1 MNMGF
6 NFFKRLNLFAIIS
19 FLAMS
24 SVVAKDIKVPQE
36 TASLRI
42 TYDGQPFEGEKLSG
56 SDILLFSILFE
67 GEDLSGEEFEVFQ
80 EYYNDLLGK
89 VRKGRTQNELENA
102 ELIMKVMYDSV
113 LSNYSRR
120 QTKLSVMFKTG
131 NYNCVS
137 SSLLFLALAKDC
149 GLDARVQETSV
160 HAFVT
165 VYTKDGQKF
174 DVETTN
180 PAGVNPGEKKMISQ
194 NSSGSKKYTI
204 VPKTYYSNR
213 VEISDRKAVTLP
225 AKNICAEL
233 SDRNEFEKG
242 IPLAASVYEFVT
254 KEKAAVR
261 KDYDAM
267 CANFAAYANQNRQ
280 YEAALKL
287 LRAVMDH
294 YGKSDLL
301 VRNYNDIAY
310 NAVAESC
317 NINDFKNARNLLVS
331 YNYYLT
337 DKTTQEII
345 DMIFESEKLEEIQE
359 LMHQNKF
366 LEAAKL
372 ADEALS
378 HQPQNQQFKR
388 AKSNS
393 LYNHGVSVHNQ
404 VVPLMNNKEYKEALQ
419 ILENALKDNPE
430 NQMIREDIK
439 KVKSRM

>member
-1 MNMGF
+1 MGF
-6 NFFKRLNLFAIIS
+6 NFFKRLNLFAIII
-19 FLAMS
+19 FLTIS

-42 TYDGQPFEGEKLSG
+42 TYDGKPFEGENLSG

-67 GEDLSGEEFEVFQ
+67 GEDLSAEEFEVFQ
-80 EYYNDLLGK
+80 EYYNDLFGK
-89 VRKGRTQNELENA
+89 VRKGRTENELENA
-102 ELIMKVMYDSV
+102 ELIMKVMYDNV

-149 GLDARVQETSV
+149 GLDARIQETSV
-160 HAFVT
+160 HAFIT

-233 SDRNEFEKG
+233 SDKNEFEKG

-261 KDYDAM
+261 KDYDAI

-287 LRAVMDH
+287 LRAVMGH

-337 DKTTQEII
+337 EKTTQEII
-345 DMIFESEKLEEIQE
+345 DMIFESEKLEEIQD

-372 ADEALS
+372 ADEALLRQS
-378 HQPQNQQFKR
+378 QNQQFKK

-393 LYNHGVSVHNQ
+393 LYNHGVTVHNQ
-404 VVPLMNNKEYKEALQ
+404 VVPLLNNKEYKEALQ
-419 ILENALKDNPE
+419 ILENALKDNPS
-430 NQMIREDIK
+430 NQMINDDIK
-439 KVKSRM
+439 KIKSRM

>member
-1 MNMGF
+1 MGF
-6 NFFKRLNLFAIIS
+6 NFFKRLNLFAIII
-19 FLAMS
+19 FLTIS

-42 TYDGQPFEGEKLSG
+42 TYDGKPFEGENLSG

-89 VRKGRTQNELENA
+89 VRKGRTENELENA
-102 ELIMKVMYDSV
+102 ELIMKVMYDNV

-149 GLDARVQETSV
+149 GLDARIQETSV
-160 HAFVT
+160 HAFIT

-233 SDRNEFEKG
+233 SDKNEFEKG

-261 KDYDAM
+261 KDYDAI

-287 LRAVMDH
+287 LRAVMGH

-337 DKTTQEII
+337 EKTTQEII
-345 DMIFESEKLEEIQE
+345 DMIFESEMLEEIQD

-372 ADEALS
+372 ADEALLRQS
-378 HQPQNQQFKR
+378 QNQQFKK

-393 LYNHGVSVHNQ
+393 LYNHGVIVHNQ
-404 VVPLMNNKEYKEALQ
+404 VVPLLNNKEYKEALQ
-419 ILENALKDNPE
+419 ILENALKDNPS
-430 NQMIREDIK
+430 NQMINDDIK
-439 KVKSRM
+439 KIKSRM

>member
-1 MNMGF
+1 MGF
-6 NFFKRLNLFAIIS
+6 NFFKRLNLFAIII

-42 TYDGQPFEGEKLSG
+42 TYDGKPFEEENLSG

-89 VRKGRTQNELENA
+89 VGKGRTENELENA
-102 ELIMKVMYDSV
+102 ELIMKVMYDNV

-149 GLDARVQETSV
+149 GLDARIQETSV

-165 VYTKDGQKF
+165 VYTKNGQKF

-233 SDRNEFEKG
+233 SDKNEFEKG

-261 KDYDAM
+261 KDYDAI

-287 LRAVMDH
+287 LRAVMGH

-337 DKTTQEII
+337 EKTTQEII
-345 DMIFESEKLEEIQE
+345 DMIFESEKLEEIQD

-372 ADEALS
+372 ADEALLRQS
-378 HQPQNQQFKR
+378 QNQQFKK

-393 LYNHGVSVHNQ
+393 LYNHGVIVHNQ
-404 VVPLMNNKEYKEALQ
+404 VVPLLNNKEYKEALQ
-419 ILENALKDNPE
+419 ILENALKDNPS
-430 NQMIREDIK
+430 NQMINDDIK
-439 KVKSRM
+439 KIKSRM

>member
-1 MNMGF
+1 MGF
-6 NFFKRLNLFAIIS
+6 NFFKRLNLFAIII
-19 FLAMS
+19 FLTIS

-42 TYDGQPFEGEKLSG
+42 TYDGKPFEEENLSG
-56 SDILLFSILFE
+56 ADILLFSILFE

-89 VRKGRTQNELENA
+89 VRKGRTENELENA
-102 ELIMKVMYDSV
+102 ELIMKVMYDNV

-149 GLDARVQETSV
+149 GLDARIQETSV
-160 HAFVT
+160 HAFIT

-261 KDYDAM
+261 KDYDAI

-337 DKTTQEII
+337 EKTTQEII
-345 DMIFESEKLEEIQE
+345 DMIFESEKMEEIQD

-372 ADEALS
+372 ADEALLRQS
-378 HQPQNQQFKR
+378 QNQQFKK

-393 LYNHGVSVHNQ
+393 LYNHGVTVHNQ
-404 VVPLMNNKEYKEALQ
+404 VVPLLNNKEYKEALQ
-419 ILENALKDNPE
+419 ILENALKDNPS
-430 NQMIREDIK
+430 NQMINDDIK
-439 KVKSRM
+439 KIKSRM

>member
-1 MNMGF
+1 MGF
-6 NFFKRLNLFAIIS
+6 NFFKRLNLFAIII
-19 FLAMS
+19 FLTIS

-42 TYDGQPFEGEKLSG
+42 TYDGKPFEGENLSG

-67 GEDLSGEEFEVFQ
+67 GEDLSAEDFEVFQ

-89 VRKGRTQNELENA
+89 VRKGRTENELENA
-102 ELIMKVMYDSV
+102 ELIMKVMYDNV

-149 GLDARVQETSV
+149 GLDARIQETSV
-160 HAFVT
+160 HAFIT

-261 KDYDAM
+261 KDYDAI

-337 DKTTQEII
+337 EKTTQEII
-345 DMIFESEKLEEIQE
+345 DMIFESEKMEEIQD

-372 ADEALS
+372 ADEALLRQS
-378 HQPQNQQFKR
+378 QNQQFKK

-393 LYNHGVSVHNQ
+393 LYNHGVIVHNQ
-404 VVPLMNNKEYKEALQ
+404 VVPLLNNKEYKEALQ
-419 ILENALKDNPE
+419 ILENALKDNPS
-430 NQMIREDIK
+430 NQMINDDIK
-439 KVKSRM
+439 KIKSRM

>member
-1 MNMGF
+1 MGF
-6 NFFKRLNLFAIIS
+6 NFFKRLNLFAIII

-42 TYDGQPFEGEKLSG
+42 TYDGKPFEGENLSG

-102 ELIMKVMYDSV
+102 ELIMKVMYDNV

-149 GLDARVQETSV
+149 DLDARIQETSV
-160 HAFVT
+160 HAFIT

-301 VRNYNDIAY
+301 VRNYNDITY

-345 DMIFESEKLEEIQE
+345 DMIFESEMLEEIQD

-372 ADEALS
+372 ADEALLR
-378 HQPQNQQFKR
+378 QPQNQQFKK

-393 LYNHGVSVHNQ
+393 LYNHGVTVHNQ
-404 VVPLMNNKEYKEALQ
+404 VVPLLNNKEYKEALR
-419 ILENALKDNPE
+419 ILENALKDNPS
-430 NQMIREDIK
+430 NQMINDDIK
-439 KVKSRM
+439 KIKSRM

>member
-1 MNMGF
+1 MGF
-6 NFFKRLNLFAIIS
+6 NFFKRLNLFAIII
-19 FLAMS
+19 FLTIS

-42 TYDGQPFEGEKLSG
+42 TYDGKPFEGENLSG

-67 GEDLSGEEFEVFQ
+67 GEDLSAEDFEVFQ

-89 VRKGRTQNELENA
+89 VRKGRTENELENA
-102 ELIMKVMYDSV
+102 ELIMKVMYDNV

-149 GLDARVQETSV
+149 GLDARIQETSV
-160 HAFVT
+160 HAFIT

-204 VPKTYYSNR
+204 VPKTYYANR

-261 KDYDAM
+261 KDYDAI

-287 LRAVMDH
+287 LRAVMDY

-337 DKTTQEII
+337 EKTTQEII
-345 DMIFESEKLEEIQE
+345 DMIFESEMLEEIQD

-372 ADEALS
+372 ADEALLRQS
-378 HQPQNQQFKR
+378 QNQQFKK

-393 LYNHGVSVHNQ
+393 LYNHGVTVHNQ
-404 VVPLMNNKEYKEALQ
+404 VVPLLNNKEYKEALQ
-419 ILENALKDNPE
+419 ILENALKDNPS
-430 NQMIREDIK
+430 NQMINDDIK
-439 KVKSRM
+439 KIKSRM

>member
-1 MNMGF
+1 MGF
-6 NFFKRLNLFAIIS
+6 NFFKRLNLFAIII
-19 FLAMS
+19 FLTIS

-42 TYDGQPFEGEKLSG
+42 TYDGKPFEEENLSG

-89 VRKGRTQNELENA
+89 VRKGRTENELENA
-102 ELIMKVMYDSV
+102 ELIMKVMYDNV

-149 GLDARVQETSV
+149 GLDARIQETSV
-160 HAFVT
+160 HAFIT

-233 SDRNEFEKG
+233 SDKNEFEKG

-261 KDYDAM
+261 KDYDAI

-287 LRAVMDH
+287 LRAVMGH

-301 VRNYNDIAY
+301 VRNYNNIAY

-337 DKTTQEII
+337 EKTTQEII
-345 DMIFESEKLEEIQE
+345 DMIFESEMLKEIQD

-372 ADEALS
+372 ADEALLRQS
-378 HQPQNQQFKR
+378 QNQQFKK

-393 LYNHGVSVHNQ
+393 LYNHGVTVHNQ
-404 VVPLMNNKEYKEALQ
+404 IVPLLNNKEYKEALQ
-419 ILENALKDNPE
+419 ILENALKDNPS
-430 NQMIREDIK
+430 NQMINDDIK
-439 KVKSRM
+439 KIKSRM

>member
-1 MNMGF
+1 MGF
-6 NFFKRLNLFAIIS
+6 NFFKRLNLFAIII
-19 FLAMS
+19 FLTIS

-42 TYDGQPFEGEKLSG
+42 TYDGKPFEGENLSG

-67 GEDLSGEEFEVFQ
+67 GEDLSAEEFEVFQ
-80 EYYNDLLGK
+80 EYYNDLFGK
-89 VRKGRTQNELENA
+89 VRKGRTENELENA
-102 ELIMKVMYDSV
+102 ELIMKVMYDNV

-149 GLDARVQETSV
+149 GLDARIQETSV
-160 HAFVT
+160 HAFIT

-233 SDRNEFEKG
+233 SDKNEFEKG

-261 KDYDAM
+261 KDYDAI

-287 LRAVMDH
+287 LRAVMGH

-337 DKTTQEII
+337 EKTTQEII
-345 DMIFESEKLEEIQE
+345 DMIFESEKLEEIQD

-372 ADEALS
+372 ADEALLRQS
-378 HQPQNQQFKR
+378 QNQQFKK

-393 LYNHGVSVHNQ
+393 LYNHGVIVHNQ
-404 VVPLMNNKEYKEALQ
+404 VVPLLNNKEYKEALQ
-419 ILENALKDNPE
+419 ILENALKDNPS
-430 NQMIREDIK
+430 NQMINDDIK
-439 KVKSRM
+439 KIKSRM

>member
-1 MNMGF
+1 MGF
-6 NFFKRLNLFAIIS
+6 NFFKRLNLFAIII
-19 FLAMS
+19 FLTIS

-42 TYDGQPFEGEKLSG
+42 TYDGKPFEGENLSG

-67 GEDLSGEEFEVFQ
+67 GEDLSAEDFEVFQ

-89 VRKGRTQNELENA
+89 VRKGRTENELENA
-102 ELIMKVMYDSV
+102 ELIMKVMYDNV

-149 GLDARVQETSV
+149 GLDARIQETSV

-233 SDRNEFEKG
+233 SDKNEFEKG

-261 KDYDAM
+261 KDYDAI

-337 DKTTQEII
+337 EKTTQEII
-345 DMIFESEKLEEIQE
+345 DMIFESEKMEEIQD

-372 ADEALS
+372 ADEALLRQS
-378 HQPQNQQFKR
+378 QNQQFKK

-393 LYNHGVSVHNQ
+393 LYNHGVIVHNQ
-404 VVPLMNNKEYKEALQ
+404 VVPLLNNKEYKEALQ
-419 ILENALKDNPE
+419 ILENALKDNPS
-430 NQMIREDIK
+430 NQMINDDIK
-439 KVKSRM
+439 KIKSRM

>member
-6 NFFKRLNLFAIIS
+6 DFFKRLNLFAIII
-19 FLAMS
+19 FLTIS

-42 TYDGQPFEGEKLSG
+42 TYDGKPFEGENLSG
-56 SDILLFSILFE
+56 ADILLFSILFE

-89 VRKGRTQNELENA
+89 VRKGRTENELENA
-102 ELIMKVMYDSV
+102 ELIMKVMYDNV

-149 GLDARVQETSV
+149 GLDARIQETSV
-160 HAFVT
+160 HAFIT

-261 KDYDAM
+261 KDYDAI

-337 DKTTQEII
+337 EKTTQEIS
-345 DMIFESEKLEEIQE
+345 DMIFESEKMEEIQD

-372 ADEALS
+372 ADEALLRQS
-378 HQPQNQQFKR
+378 QNQQFKK

-393 LYNHGVSVHNQ
+393 LYNHGVTVHNQ
-404 VVPLMNNKEYKEALQ
+404 VVPLLNNKEYKEALQ

-439 KVKSRM
+439 KIKSRM

>member
-1 MNMGF
+1 MGF
-6 NFFKRLNLFAIIS
+6 NFFKRLNLFAIII
-19 FLAMS
+19 FLTIS

-42 TYDGQPFEGEKLSG
+42 TYDGKPFEGENLSG

-67 GEDLSGEEFEVFQ
+67 GEDLSAEDFEVFQ

-89 VRKGRTQNELENA
+89 VRKGRTENELENA
-102 ELIMKVMYDSV
+102 ELIMKVMYDNV

-149 GLDARVQETSV
+149 GLDARIQETSV
-160 HAFVT
+160 HAFIT

-180 PAGVNPGEKKMISQ
+180 PAGVNPGEKKMNSQ

-233 SDRNEFEKG
+233 SDKNEFEKG

-337 DKTTQEII
+337 EKTTQEIS
-345 DMIFESEKLEEIQE
+345 DMIFESEMLEEIQD

-372 ADEALS
+372 ADEALLRQS
-378 HQPQNQQFKR
+378 QNQQFKK

-393 LYNHGVSVHNQ
+393 LYNHGVTVHNQ
-404 VVPLMNNKEYKEALQ
+404 VVPLLNNKEYKEALQ
-419 ILENALKDNPE
+419 ILENALKDNPS
-430 NQMIREDIK
+430 NQMINDDIK
-439 KVKSRM
+439 KIKSRM

>member
-1 MNMGF
+1 MGF
-6 NFFKRLNLFAIIS
+6 NFFKRLNLFAIII
-19 FLAMS
+19 FLTIS

-42 TYDGQPFEGEKLSG
+42 TYDGKPFEEENLSG
-56 SDILLFSILFE
+56 ADILLFSILFE
-67 GEDLSGEEFEVFQ
+67 GEDLSAEDFEVFQ

-89 VRKGRTQNELENA
+89 VRKGRTENELENA
-102 ELIMKVMYDSV
+102 ELIMKVMYDNV

-149 GLDARVQETSV
+149 GLDARIQETSV
-160 HAFVT
+160 HAFIT

-233 SDRNEFEKG
+233 SDKNEFEKG

-261 KDYDAM
+261 KDYDAI

-287 LRAVMDH
+287 LRAVMDY

-337 DKTTQEII
+337 EKTTQEII
-345 DMIFESEKLEEIQE
+345 DMIFESEKLEEIQD

-372 ADEALS
+372 ADEALLRQS
-378 HQPQNQQFKR
+378 QNQQFKK

-393 LYNHGVSVHNQ
+393 LYNHGVTVHNQ
-404 VVPLMNNKEYKEALQ
+404 VVPLLNNKEYKEALQ
-419 ILENALKDNPE
+419 ILENALKDNPS
-430 NQMIREDIK
+430 NQMINDDIK
-439 KVKSRM
+439 KIKSRM

>member
-1 MNMGF
+1 MGF
-6 NFFKRLNLFAIIS
+6 NFFKRLNLFAIII
-19 FLAMS
+19 FLTIS

-42 TYDGQPFEGEKLSG
+42 TYDGKPFEGENLSG

-67 GEDLSGEEFEVFQ
+67 GEDLSAEEFEVFQ
-80 EYYNDLLGK
+80 EYYNDLFGK
-89 VRKGRTQNELENA
+89 VRKGRTENELENA
-102 ELIMKVMYDSV
+102 ELIMKVMYDNV

-149 GLDARVQETSV
+149 GLDARIQETSV
-160 HAFVT
+160 HAFIT

-233 SDRNEFEKG
+233 SDKNEFEKG

-261 KDYDAM
+261 KDYDAI

-287 LRAVMDH
+287 LRAVMDY

-337 DKTTQEII
+337 EKTTQEII
-345 DMIFESEKLEEIQE
+345 DMIFESEMLKEIQD

-372 ADEALS
+372 ADEALLRQS
-378 HQPQNQQFKR
+378 QNQQFKK

-393 LYNHGVSVHNQ
+393 LYNHGVIVHNQ
-404 VVPLMNNKEYKEALQ
+404 VVPLLNNKEYKEALQ
-419 ILENALKDNPE
+419 ILENALKDNPS
-430 NQMIREDIK
+430 NQMINDDIK
-439 KVKSRM
+439 KIKSRM

>member
-6 NFFKRLNLFAIIS
+6 DFFKRLNLFTIII

-42 TYDGQPFEGEKLSG
+42 TYDGKPFEGENLSG

-80 EYYNDLLGK
+80 EYYNDLFGK
-89 VRKGRTQNELENA
+89 VRKGRTENELENA
-102 ELIMKVMYDSV
+102 ELIMKVMYDNV

-149 GLDARVQETSV
+149 GLDARIQETSV
-160 HAFVT
+160 HAFIT

-233 SDRNEFEKG
+233 SDKNEFEKG

-261 KDYDAM
+261 KDYDAI

-287 LRAVMDH
+287 LRAVMGH

-337 DKTTQEII
+337 EKTTQEIS
-345 DMIFESEKLEEIQE
+345 DMIFESEKLEEIQD

-372 ADEALS
+372 ADEALLRQS
-378 HQPQNQQFKR
+378 QNQQFKR

-393 LYNHGVSVHNQ
+393 LYNHGVTVHNQ
-404 VVPLMNNKEYKEALQ
+404 VVPLLNNKEYKEALQ
-419 ILENALKDNPE
+419 ILENALKDNPS
-430 NQMIREDIK
+430 NQMINDDIK
-439 KVKSRM
+439 KIKSRM

>member
-1 MNMGF
+1 MGF
-6 NFFKRLNLFAIIS
+6 NFFKRLNLFAIII
-19 FLAMS
+19 FLTIS

-42 TYDGQPFEGEKLSG
+42 TYDGKPFEGENLSG

-67 GEDLSGEEFEVFQ
+67 GEDLSAEDFEVFQ

-89 VRKGRTQNELENA
+89 VRKGRTENELENA
-102 ELIMKVMYDSV
+102 ELIMKVMYDNV

-149 GLDARVQETSV
+149 GLDARIQETSV

-233 SDRNEFEKG
+233 SDKNEFEKG

-261 KDYDAM
+261 KDYDAI

-287 LRAVMDH
+287 LRAVMGH

-337 DKTTQEII
+337 EKTTQEII
-345 DMIFESEKLEEIQE
+345 DMIFESEKLEEIQD

-372 ADEALS
+372 ADEALLRQS
-378 HQPQNQQFKR
+378 QNQQFKK

-393 LYNHGVSVHNQ
+393 LYNHGVTVHNQ
-404 VVPLMNNKEYKEALQ
+404 VVPLLNNKEYKEALQ

-439 KVKSRM
+439 KIKSRM

>member
-1 MNMGF
+1 MGF
-6 NFFKRLNLFAIIS
+6 NFFKRLNLFAIII
-19 FLAMS
+19 FLTIS

-42 TYDGQPFEGEKLSG
+42 TYDGKPFEEENLSG
-56 SDILLFSILFE
+56 ADILLFSILFE

-89 VRKGRTQNELENA
+89 IRKGQTQNELENA
-102 ELIMKVMYDSV
+102 ELIMKVMYDNV

-149 GLDARVQETSV
+149 GLDARIQETSV
-160 HAFVT
+160 HAFIT

-180 PAGVNPGEKKMISQ
+180 PAGVNPGEKKMNSQ

-337 DKTTQEII
+337 EKTTQEIS
-345 DMIFESEKLEEIQE
+345 DMIFESEMLEEIQD

-372 ADEALS
+372 ADEALLRQS
-378 HQPQNQQFKR
+378 QNQQFKK

-393 LYNHGVSVHNQ
+393 LYNHGVTVHNQ
-404 VVPLMNNKEYKEALQ
+404 VVPLLNNKEYKEALQ
-419 ILENALKDNPE
+419 ILENALKDNPS
-430 NQMIREDIK
+430 NQMINDDIK
-439 KVKSRM
+439 KIKSRM

>member
-1 MNMGF
+1 
-6 NFFKRLNLFAIIS
+6 
-19 FLAMS
+19 MS

-42 TYDGQPFEGEKLSG
+42 TYDGKPFEEENLSG
-56 SDILLFSILFE
+56 ADILLFSILFE

-89 VRKGRTQNELENA
+89 VRKGRTENELENA
-102 ELIMKVMYDSV
+102 ELIMKVMYDNV

-149 GLDARVQETSV
+149 GLDARIQETSV
-160 HAFVT
+160 HAFIT

-233 SDRNEFEKG
+233 SDKNEFEKG

-261 KDYDAM
+261 KDYDAI

-287 LRAVMDH
+287 LRAVMGH

-337 DKTTQEII
+337 EKTTQEII
-345 DMIFESEKLEEIQE
+345 DMIFESEKLEEIQD

-372 ADEALS
+372 ADEALLRQS
-378 HQPQNQQFKR
+378 QNQQFKK

-393 LYNHGVSVHNQ
+393 LYNHGVTVHNQ
-404 VVPLMNNKEYKEALQ
+404 VVPLLNNKEYKEALQ
-419 ILENALKDNPE
+419 ILENALKDNPS
-430 NQMIREDIK
+430 NQMINDDIK
-439 KVKSRM
+439 KIKSRM

>member
-1 MNMGF
+1 MGF
-6 NFFKRLNLFAIIS
+6 NFFKRLNLFAIII
-19 FLAMS
+19 FLTIS

-42 TYDGQPFEGEKLSG
+42 TYDGKPFEEENLSG

-67 GEDLSGEEFEVFQ
+67 GEDLSAEDFEVFQ

-89 VRKGRTQNELENA
+89 VRKGRTENELENA
-102 ELIMKVMYDSV
+102 ELIMKVMYDNV

-149 GLDARVQETSV
+149 GLDARIQETSV
-160 HAFVT
+160 HAFIT

-233 SDRNEFEKG
+233 SDKNEFEKG

-261 KDYDAM
+261 KDYDAI

-287 LRAVMDH
+287 LRAVMGH

-337 DKTTQEII
+337 EKTTQEII
-345 DMIFESEKLEEIQE
+345 DMIFESEMLEEIQD

-372 ADEALS
+372 ADEALLRQS
-378 HQPQNQQFKR
+378 QNQQFKK

-393 LYNHGVSVHNQ
+393 LYNHGVTVHNQ
-404 VVPLMNNKEYKEALQ
+404 VVPLLNNKEYKEALQ
-419 ILENALKDNPE
+419 ILENALKDNPL
-430 NQMIREDIK
+430 NQMINDDIK
-439 KVKSRM
+439 KIKSRM

>member
-1 MNMGF
+1 
-6 NFFKRLNLFAIIS
+6 
-19 FLAMS
+19 MS
-24 SVVAKDIKVPQE
+24 SVVAKEIKVPQE

-42 TYDGQPFEGEKLSG
+42 TYDGKPFEGENLSG

-89 VRKGRTQNELENA
+89 IRKGRTENELENA
-102 ELIMKVMYDSV
+102 ELIMKVMYDNV

-149 GLDARVQETSV
+149 GLDARIQETSV
-160 HAFVT
+160 HAFIT

-287 LRAVMDH
+287 LKAVIDH

-337 DKTTQEII
+337 EKTTQEIS
-345 DMIFESEKLEEIQE
+345 DMIFESEKLEEIQD

-372 ADEALS
+372 ADEALLRQS
-378 HQPQNQQFKR
+378 QNQQFKK

-393 LYNHGVSVHNQ
+393 LYNHGVTVHNQ
-404 VVPLMNNKEYKEALQ
+404 VVPLLNNKEYKEALQ
-419 ILENALKDNPE
+419 ILENALKDNPS
-430 NQMIREDIK
+430 NQMINDDIK
-439 KVKSRM
+439 KIKSRM

>member
-1 MNMGF
+1 MGF
-6 NFFKRLNLFAIIS
+6 NFFKRLNLFAIII
-19 FLAMS
+19 FLTIS

-42 TYDGQPFEGEKLSG
+42 TYDGKPFEGENLSG

-67 GEDLSGEEFEVFQ
+67 GEDLSAEEFEVFQ
-80 EYYNDLLGK
+80 EYYNDLFGK
-89 VRKGRTQNELENA
+89 VRKGRTENELENA
-102 ELIMKVMYDSV
+102 ELIMKVMYDNV

-149 GLDARVQETSV
+149 GLDARIQETSV
-160 HAFVT
+160 HAFIT

-233 SDRNEFEKG
+233 SDKNEFEKG
-242 IPLAASVYEFVT
+242 IPLTASVYEFVT

-261 KDYDAM
+261 KDYDAI

-287 LRAVMDH
+287 LRAVMDY

-337 DKTTQEII
+337 EKTTQEII
-345 DMIFESEKLEEIQE
+345 DMIFESEMLKEIQD

-372 ADEALS
+372 ADEALLRQS
-378 HQPQNQQFKR
+378 QNQQFKK

-393 LYNHGVSVHNQ
+393 LYNHGVTVHNQ
-404 VVPLMNNKEYKEALQ
+404 IVPLLNNKEYKEALQ
-419 ILENALKDNPE
+419 ILENALKDNPS
-430 NQMIREDIK
+430 NQMINDDIK
-439 KVKSRM
+439 KIKSRM

>member
-1 MNMGF
+1 MGF
-6 NFFKRLNLFAIIS
+6 IFFKRLNLFAIII
-19 FLAMS
+19 FLTIS

-42 TYDGQPFEGEKLSG
+42 TYDGKPFEEENLSG
-56 SDILLFSILFE
+56 ADILLFSILFE
-67 GEDLSGEEFEVFQ
+67 GEDLSAEDFEVFQ

-89 VRKGRTQNELENA
+89 VRKGRTENELENA
-102 ELIMKVMYDSV
+102 ELIMKVMYDNV

-149 GLDARVQETSV
+149 GLDARIQETSV
-160 HAFVT
+160 HAFIT

-233 SDRNEFEKG
+233 SDKNEFEKG

-261 KDYDAM
+261 KDYDAI

-287 LRAVMDH
+287 LRAAMDD

-301 VRNYNDIAY
+301 VRNYNNIAY

-337 DKTTQEII
+337 EKTTQEII
-345 DMIFESEKLEEIQE
+345 DMIFESEMLEEIQD

-372 ADEALS
+372 ADEALLRQS
-378 HQPQNQQFKR
+378 QNQQFKK

-393 LYNHGVSVHNQ
+393 LYNHGVTVHNQ
-404 VVPLMNNKEYKEALQ
+404 VVPLLNNKEYKEALQ
-419 ILENALKDNPE
+419 ILENALKDNPS
-430 NQMIREDIK
+430 NQMINDDIK
-439 KVKSRM
+439 KIKSRM

>member
-1 MNMGF
+1 
-6 NFFKRLNLFAIIS
+6 
-19 FLAMS
+19 MS

-42 TYDGQPFEGEKLSG
+42 TYDGKPFEGENLSG

-89 VRKGRTQNELENA
+89 VRKGRTENELENA
-102 ELIMKVMYDSV
+102 ELIMKVMYDNV

-149 GLDARVQETSV
+149 GLDARIQETSV
-160 HAFVT
+160 HAFIT

-233 SDRNEFEKG
+233 SDKNEFEKG

-261 KDYDAM
+261 KDYDAI

-287 LRAVMDH
+287 LRAVMGH

-317 NINDFKNARNLLVS
+317 NINDFKNARYLLVS

-337 DKTTQEII
+337 EKTTQEII
-345 DMIFESEKLEEIQE
+345 DMIFESEMLEEIQD
-359 LMHQNKF
+359 LMHQNKY

-372 ADEALS
+372 ADEALLRQS
-378 HQPQNQQFKR
+378 QNQQFKR

-393 LYNHGVSVHNQ
+393 LYNHGVTVHNQ
-404 VVPLMNNKEYKEALQ
+404 VVPLLNNKEYKEALQ
-419 ILENALKDNPE
+419 ILENALKDNPS
-430 NQMIREDIK
+430 NQMINDDIK
-439 KVKSRM
+439 KIKSRM

>member
-1 MNMGF
+1 
-6 NFFKRLNLFAIIS
+6 
-19 FLAMS
+19 MS

-42 TYDGQPFEGEKLSG
+42 TYDGKPFEGENLSG

-89 VRKGRTQNELENA
+89 VRKGRTENELENA
-102 ELIMKVMYDSV
+102 ELIMKVMYDNV

-149 GLDARVQETSV
+149 GLDARIQETSV
-160 HAFVT
+160 HAFIT

-287 LRAVMDH
+287 LKTAIDH

-301 VRNYNDIAY
+301 IRNYNDIVY

-337 DKTTQEII
+337 EKTTQEII
-345 DMIFESEKLEEIQE
+345 DMIFESEMLEEIQD

-372 ADEALS
+372 ADEALLRQS
-378 HQPQNQQFKR
+378 QNQQFKK

-393 LYNHGVSVHNQ
+393 LYNHGVTVHNQ
-404 VVPLMNNKEYKEALQ
+404 VVPLLNNKEYKEALQ
-419 ILENALKDNPE
+419 ILENALKDNPS
-430 NQMIREDIK
+430 NQMINDDIK
-439 KVKSRM
+439 KIKSRM

>member
-1 MNMGF
+1 MGF
-6 NFFKRLNLFAIIS
+6 IFFKRLNLFAIII
-19 FLAMS
+19 FLTIS

-42 TYDGQPFEGEKLSG
+42 TYDGKPFEEENLSG

-89 VRKGRTQNELENA
+89 VRKGRTENELENA
-102 ELIMKVMYDSV
+102 ELIMKVMYDNV

-149 GLDARVQETSV
+149 GLDARIQETSV
-160 HAFVT
+160 HAFIT

-261 KDYDAM
+261 KDYDAI

-287 LRAVMDH
+287 LRAVMGH

-337 DKTTQEII
+337 EKTTQEII
-345 DMIFESEKLEEIQE
+345 DMIFESEKLEEIQD

-372 ADEALS
+372 ADEALLRQS
-378 HQPQNQQFKR
+378 QNQQFKK

-393 LYNHGVSVHNQ
+393 LYNHGVTVHNQ
-404 VVPLMNNKEYKEALQ
+404 VVPLLNNKEYKEALQ

-439 KVKSRM
+439 KIKSRM

>member
-1 MNMGF
+1 MGF
-6 NFFKRLNLFAIIS
+6 NFFKRLNLFAIII
-19 FLAMS
+19 FLTIS

-42 TYDGQPFEGEKLSG
+42 TYDGKPFEGENLSG

-67 GEDLSGEEFEVFQ
+67 GEDLSAEDFEVFQ

-89 VRKGRTQNELENA
+89 VRKGRTENELENA
-102 ELIMKVMYDSV
+102 ELIMKVMYDNV

-149 GLDARVQETSV
+149 GLDARIQETSV
-160 HAFVT
+160 HAFIT

-261 KDYDAM
+261 KDYDAI

-287 LRAVMDH
+287 LRAVMGH

-337 DKTTQEII
+337 EKTTQEIS
-345 DMIFESEKLEEIQE
+345 DMIFESEKLEEIQD

-372 ADEALS
+372 ADEALLRQS
-378 HQPQNQQFKR
+378 QNQQFKK

-393 LYNHGVSVHNQ
+393 LYNHGVTVHNQ
-404 VVPLMNNKEYKEALQ
+404 VVPLLNNKEYKEALQ
-419 ILENALKDNPE
+419 ILEKALKDNPS
-430 NQMIREDIK
+430 NQMINDDIK
-439 KVKSRM
+439 KIKSRM

>member
-1 MNMGF
+1 MGF
-6 NFFKRLNLFAIIS
+6 NFFKRLNLFAIII
-19 FLAMS
+19 FLTIS

-42 TYDGQPFEGEKLSG
+42 TYDGKPFEEENLSG
-56 SDILLFSILFE
+56 ADILLFSILFE

-89 VRKGRTQNELENA
+89 VRKGRTENELENA
-102 ELIMKVMYDSV
+102 ELIMKVMYDNV

-149 GLDARVQETSV
+149 GLDARIQETSV
-160 HAFVT
+160 HAFIT

-261 KDYDAM
+261 KDYDAI

-287 LRAVMDH
+287 LRAVMDY

-337 DKTTQEII
+337 EKTTQEII
-345 DMIFESEKLEEIQE
+345 DMIFESEMLEEIQD

-372 ADEALS
+372 ADEALLRQS
-378 HQPQNQQFKR
+378 QNQQFKK

-393 LYNHGVSVHNQ
+393 LYNHGVIVHNQ
-404 VVPLMNNKEYKEALQ
+404 VVPLLNNKEYKEALQ
-419 ILENALKDNPE
+419 ILENALKDNPS
-430 NQMIREDIK
+430 NQMINDDIK
-439 KVKSRM
+439 KIKSRM

>member
-1 MNMGF
+1 MGF
-6 NFFKRLNLFAIIS
+6 IFFKRLNLFAIII
-19 FLAMS
+19 FLTIS

-42 TYDGQPFEGEKLSG
+42 TYDGKPFEEENLSG
-56 SDILLFSILFE
+56 ADILLFSILFE
-67 GEDLSGEEFEVFQ
+67 GEDLSAEDFEVFQ
-80 EYYNDLLGK
+80 EYYNDLFGK
-89 VRKGRTQNELENA
+89 VRKGRTENELENA
-102 ELIMKVMYDSV
+102 ELIMKVMYDNV

-149 GLDARVQETSV
+149 GLDARIQETSV

-233 SDRNEFEKG
+233 SDKNEFEKG

-261 KDYDAM
+261 KDYDAI

-287 LRAVMDH
+287 LRAVMGH

-337 DKTTQEII
+337 EKTTQEII
-345 DMIFESEKLEEIQE
+345 DMIFESEKLEEIQD

-372 ADEALS
+372 ADEALLRQS
-378 HQPQNQQFKR
+378 QNQQFKK

-393 LYNHGVSVHNQ
+393 LYNHGVIVHNQ
-404 VVPLMNNKEYKEALQ
+404 VVPLLNNKEYKEALQ
-419 ILENALKDNPE
+419 ILENALKDNPS
-430 NQMIREDIK
+430 NQMINDDIK
-439 KVKSRM
+439 KIKSRM

>member
-1 MNMGF
+1 
-6 NFFKRLNLFAIIS
+6 
-19 FLAMS
+19 MS

-42 TYDGQPFEGEKLSG
+42 TYDGKPFEEENLSG

-80 EYYNDLLGK
+80 EYYNDLFGK
-89 VRKGRTQNELENA
+89 VRKGRTENELENA
-102 ELIMKVMYDSV
+102 ELIMKVMYDNV

-149 GLDARVQETSV
+149 GLDARIQETSV
-160 HAFVT
+160 HAFIT

-261 KDYDAM
+261 KDYDAI

-337 DKTTQEII
+337 EKTTQEIS
-345 DMIFESEKLEEIQE
+345 DMIFESEMLEEIQD

-372 ADEALS
+372 ADEALLRQS
-378 HQPQNQQFKR
+378 QNQQFKK

-393 LYNHGVSVHNQ
+393 LYNHGVIVHNQ
-404 VVPLMNNKEYKEALQ
+404 VVPLLNNKEYKEALQ
-419 ILENALKDNPE
+419 ILENALKDNPS
-430 NQMIREDIK
+430 NQMINDDIK
-439 KVKSRM
+439 KIKSRM

>member
-6 NFFKRLNLFAIIS
+6 DFFKRLNLFTIII

-42 TYDGQPFEGEKLSG
+42 TYDGKPFEGENLSG

-89 VRKGRTQNELENA
+89 VRKGRTENELENA
-102 ELIMKVMYDSV
+102 ELIMKVMYDNV

-149 GLDARVQETSV
+149 GLDARIQETSV
-160 HAFVT
+160 HAFIT

-233 SDRNEFEKG
+233 SDKNEFEKG

-261 KDYDAM
+261 KDYDAI

-287 LRAVMDH
+287 LRAVMDY

-337 DKTTQEII
+337 EKTTQEIS
-345 DMIFESEKLEEIQE
+345 DMIFESEMLEEIQD

-372 ADEALS
+372 ADEALLRQS
-378 HQPQNQQFKR
+378 QNQQFKK

-393 LYNHGVSVHNQ
+393 LYNHGVIVHNQ
-404 VVPLMNNKEYKEALQ
+404 VVPLLNNKEYKEALQ
-419 ILENALKDNPE
+419 ILENALKDNPS
-430 NQMIREDIK
+430 NQMINDDIK
-439 KVKSRM
+439 KIKSRM

>member
-1 MNMGF
+1 MGF
-6 NFFKRLNLFAIIS
+6 NFFKRLNLFAIII
-19 FLAMS
+19 FLTIS

-42 TYDGQPFEGEKLSG
+42 TYDGKPFEGENLSG

-89 VRKGRTQNELENA
+89 VRKGRTENELENA
-102 ELIMKVMYDSV
+102 ELIMKVMYDNV

-137 SSLLFLALAKDC
+137 SSLLFLALAKDY
-149 GLDARVQETSV
+149 GLDARIQETSV
-160 HAFVT
+160 HAFIT

-233 SDRNEFEKG
+233 SDKNEFEKG

-261 KDYDAM
+261 KDYDAI

-287 LRAVMDH
+287 LRAVMGH

-337 DKTTQEII
+337 EKTTQEIS
-345 DMIFESEKLEEIQE
+345 DMIFESEMLEEIQD

-372 ADEALS
+372 ADEALLRQS
-378 HQPQNQQFKR
+378 QNQQFKK

-393 LYNHGVSVHNQ
+393 LYNHGVTVHNQ
-404 VVPLMNNKEYKEALQ
+404 VVPLLNNKEYKEALQ
-419 ILENALKDNPE
+419 ILENALKDNPS
-430 NQMIREDIK
+430 NQMINDDIK
-439 KVKSRM
+439 KIKSRM

>member
-1 MNMGF
+1 MGF
-6 NFFKRLNLFAIIS
+6 NFFKRLNLFAIII
-19 FLAMS
+19 FLTIS

-42 TYDGQPFEGEKLSG
+42 TYDGKPFEEENLSG
-56 SDILLFSILFE
+56 ADILLFSILFE

-89 VRKGRTQNELENA
+89 VRKGRTENELENA
-102 ELIMKVMYDSV
+102 ELIMKVMYDNV

-149 GLDARVQETSV
+149 GLDARIQETSV
-160 HAFVT
+160 HAFIT

-261 KDYDAM
+261 KDYDAI

-337 DKTTQEII
+337 EKTTQEII
-345 DMIFESEKLEEIQE
+345 DMIFESEMLKEIQD

-372 ADEALS
+372 ADEALLRQS
-378 HQPQNQQFKR
+378 QNQQFKK

-393 LYNHGVSVHNQ
+393 LYNHGVTVHNQ
-404 VVPLMNNKEYKEALQ
+404 VVPLLNNKEYKEALQ
-419 ILENALKDNPE
+419 ILENALKDNPS
-430 NQMIREDIK
+430 NQMINDDIK
-439 KVKSRM
+439 KIKSRM

>member
-1 MNMGF
+1 MGF
-6 NFFKRLNLFAIIS
+6 NFFKRLNLFAIII
-19 FLAMS
+19 FLTIS

-42 TYDGQPFEGEKLSG
+42 TYDGKPFEGENLSG

-67 GEDLSGEEFEVFQ
+67 GEDLSAEDFEVFQ

-89 VRKGRTQNELENA
+89 VRKGRTENELENA
-102 ELIMKVMYDSV
+102 ELIMKVMYDNV

-149 GLDARVQETSV
+149 GLDARIQETSV
-160 HAFVT
+160 HAFIT

-233 SDRNEFEKG
+233 SDKNEFEKG

-261 KDYDAM
+261 KDYDAI

-287 LRAVMDH
+287 LRAVMGH

-337 DKTTQEII
+337 EKTTQEII
-345 DMIFESEKLEEIQE
+345 DMIFESEMLKEIQD

-372 ADEALS
+372 ADEALLRQS
-378 HQPQNQQFKR
+378 QNQQFKK

-393 LYNHGVSVHNQ
+393 LYNHGVTVHNQ
-404 VVPLMNNKEYKEALQ
+404 VVPLLNNKEYKEALQ
-419 ILENALKDNPE
+419 ILENALKDNPS
-430 NQMIREDIK
+430 NQMINDDIK
-439 KVKSRM
+439 KIKSRM

>member
-1 MNMGF
+1 MGF
-6 NFFKRLNLFAIIS
+6 NFFKRLNLFAIII
-19 FLAMS
+19 FLTIS

-42 TYDGQPFEGEKLSG
+42 TYDGKPFEGENLSG

-89 VRKGRTQNELENA
+89 VRKGRTENELENA
-102 ELIMKVMYDSV
+102 ELIMKVMYDNV

-149 GLDARVQETSV
+149 GLDARIQETSV
-160 HAFVT
+160 HAFIT

-233 SDRNEFEKG
+233 SDKNEFEKG

-261 KDYDAM
+261 KDYDAI

-287 LRAVMDH
+287 LRAVMDY

-337 DKTTQEII
+337 EKTTQEII
-345 DMIFESEKLEEIQE
+345 DMIFESEMLKEIQD

-372 ADEALS
+372 ADEALLRQS
-378 HQPQNQQFKR
+378 QNQQFKK

-393 LYNHGVSVHNQ
+393 LYNHGVIVHNQ
-404 VVPLMNNKEYKEALQ
+404 VVPLLNNKEYKEALQ
-419 ILENALKDNPE
+419 ILENALKDNPS
-430 NQMIREDIK
+430 NQMINDDIK
-439 KVKSRM
+439 KIKSRM

>member
-1 MNMGF
+1 MGF
-6 NFFKRLNLFAIIS
+6 NFFKRLNLFAIII

-42 TYDGQPFEGEKLSG
+42 TYDGKPFEEENLSG

-67 GEDLSGEEFEVFQ
+67 GEDLSAEDFEVFQ

-89 VRKGRTQNELENA
+89 VRKGRTENELENA
-102 ELIMKVMYDSV
+102 ELIMKVMYDNV

-149 GLDARVQETSV
+149 GLDARIQETSV
-160 HAFVT
+160 HAFIT

-233 SDRNEFEKG
+233 SDKNEFEKG

-261 KDYDAM
+261 KDYDAI

-287 LRAVMDH
+287 LRAVMGH

-337 DKTTQEII
+337 EKTTQEII
-345 DMIFESEKLEEIQE
+345 DMIFESEMLEEIQD

-372 ADEALS
+372 ADEALLRQS
-378 HQPQNQQFKR
+378 QNQQFKK

-393 LYNHGVSVHNQ
+393 LYNHGVTVHNQ
-404 VVPLMNNKEYKEALQ
+404 VVPLLNNKEYKEALQ
-419 ILENALKDNPE
+419 ILENALKDNPL
-430 NQMIREDIK
+430 NQMINDDIK
-439 KVKSRM
+439 KIKSRM

>member
-1 MNMGF
+1 MGF
-6 NFFKRLNLFAIIS
+6 NFFKRLNLFAIII
-19 FLAMS
+19 FLTIS

-42 TYDGQPFEGEKLSG
+42 TYDGKPFEEENLSG
-56 SDILLFSILFE
+56 ADILLFSILFE

-89 VRKGRTQNELENA
+89 IRKGQTQNELENA
-102 ELIMKVMYDSV
+102 ELIMKVMYDNV

-149 GLDARVQETSV
+149 GLDARIQETSV
-160 HAFVT
+160 HAFIT

-261 KDYDAM
+261 KDYDAI
-267 CANFAAYANQNRQ
+267 CANFAAYVNQNRQ

-337 DKTTQEII
+337 EKTTQEII
-345 DMIFESEKLEEIQE
+345 DMIFESEKMEEIQD

-372 ADEALS
+372 ADEALLRQS
-378 HQPQNQQFKR
+378 QNQQFKK

-393 LYNHGVSVHNQ
+393 LYNHGVIVHNQ
-404 VVPLMNNKEYKEALQ
+404 VVPLLNNKEYKEALQ
-419 ILENALKDNPE
+419 ILENALKDNPS
-430 NQMIREDIK
+430 NQMINDDIK
-439 KVKSRM
+439 KIKSRM

>member
-1 MNMGF
+1 MGF
-6 NFFKRLNLFAIIS
+6 NFFKRLNLFAIII
-19 FLAMS
+19 FLTIS

-42 TYDGQPFEGEKLSG
+42 TYDGKPFEGENLSG

-67 GEDLSGEEFEVFQ
+67 GEDLSAEDFEVFQ

-89 VRKGRTQNELENA
+89 VRKGRTENELENA
-102 ELIMKVMYDSV
+102 ELIMKVMYDNV

-149 GLDARVQETSV
+149 GLDARIQETSV
-160 HAFVT
+160 HAFIT

-233 SDRNEFEKG
+233 SDKNEFEKG

-261 KDYDAM
+261 KDYDAI

-287 LRAVMDH
+287 LRAVMGH

-337 DKTTQEII
+337 EKTTQEVI
-345 DMIFESEKLEEIQE
+345 DMIFESEKLEEIQD

-372 ADEALS
+372 ADEALLRQS
-378 HQPQNQQFKR
+378 QNQQFKK

-393 LYNHGVSVHNQ
+393 LYNHGVTVHNQ
-404 VVPLMNNKEYKEALQ
+404 VVPLLNNKEYKEALQ
-419 ILENALKDNPE
+419 ILENALKDNPS
-430 NQMIREDIK
+430 NQMINDDIK
-439 KVKSRM
+439 KIKSRM

>member
-1 MNMGF
+1 MGF
-6 NFFKRLNLFAIIS
+6 IFFKRLNLFAIII
-19 FLAMS
+19 FLTIS

-42 TYDGQPFEGEKLSG
+42 TYDGKPFEEENLSG
-56 SDILLFSILFE
+56 ADILLFSILFE
-67 GEDLSGEEFEVFQ
+67 GEDLSAEDFEVFQ
-80 EYYNDLLGK
+80 EYYNDLFGK
-89 VRKGRTQNELENA
+89 IRKGRTENELENA
-102 ELIMKVMYDSV
+102 ELIMKVMYDNV

-149 GLDARVQETSV
+149 GLDARIQETSV
-160 HAFVT
+160 HAFIT

-317 NINDFKNARNLLVS
+317 NINDFNNARNLLVS

-337 DKTTQEII
+337 EKTTQEII
-345 DMIFESEKLEEIQE
+345 DMIFESEMLEEIQD

-372 ADEALS
+372 ADEALLRQS
-378 HQPQNQQFKR
+378 QNQQFKK

-393 LYNHGVSVHNQ
+393 LYNHGVTVHNQ
-404 VVPLMNNKEYKEALQ
+404 VVPLLNNKEYKEALQ
-419 ILENALKDNPE
+419 ILENALKDNPS
-430 NQMIREDIK
+430 NQMINDDIK
-439 KVKSRM
+439 KIKSRM

>member
-1 MNMGF
+1 
-6 NFFKRLNLFAIIS
+6 
-19 FLAMS
+19 MS
-24 SVVAKDIKVPQE
+24 SVVAKEIKVPQE

-42 TYDGQPFEGEKLSG
+42 TYDGKPFEGENLSG

-67 GEDLSGEEFEVFQ
+67 GEDLSAEDFEVFQ

-89 VRKGRTQNELENA
+89 VRKGRTENELENA
-102 ELIMKVMYDSV
+102 ELIMKVMYDNV

-149 GLDARVQETSV
+149 GLDARIQETSV
-160 HAFVT
+160 HAFIT

-261 KDYDAM
+261 KDYDAI

-287 LRAVMDH
+287 LRAVIDH

-310 NAVAESC
+310 NAIAESC
-317 NINDFKNARNLLVS
+317 NINDFNNARNLLVS

-337 DKTTQEII
+337 EKTTQEII
-345 DMIFESEKLEEIQE
+345 DMIFESEMLEEIQD

-372 ADEALS
+372 ADEALLRQS
-378 HQPQNQQFKR
+378 QNQQFKK

-393 LYNHGVSVHNQ
+393 LYNHGVTVHNQ
-404 VVPLMNNKEYKEALQ
+404 VVPLLNNKEYKEALQ
-419 ILENALKDNPE
+419 ILENALKDNPS
-430 NQMIREDIK
+430 NQMINDDIK
-439 KVKSRM
+439 KIKSRM

>member
-1 MNMGF
+1 MGF
-6 NFFKRLNLFAIIS
+6 NFFKRLNLFAIII
-19 FLAMS
+19 FLTIS

-42 TYDGQPFEGEKLSG
+42 TYDGKPFEGENLSG

-67 GEDLSGEEFEVFQ
+67 GEDLSAEDFEVFQ

-89 VRKGRTQNELENA
+89 VRKGRTENELENA
-102 ELIMKVMYDSV
+102 ELIMKVMYDNV

-149 GLDARVQETSV
+149 GLDARIQETSV
-160 HAFVT
+160 HAFIT

-204 VPKTYYSNR
+204 VPKTYYANR

-287 LRAVMDH
+287 LRAVMDY

-337 DKTTQEII
+337 EKTTQEII
-345 DMIFESEKLEEIQE
+345 DMIFESEMLEEIQD

-372 ADEALS
+372 ADEALLRQS
-378 HQPQNQQFKR
+378 QNQQFKK

-393 LYNHGVSVHNQ
+393 LYNHGVTVHNQ
-404 VVPLMNNKEYKEALQ
+404 VVPLLNNKEYKEALQ
-419 ILENALKDNPE
+419 ILENALKDNPS
-430 NQMIREDIK
+430 NQMINDDIK
-439 KVKSRM
+439 KIKSRM